1 MRYERILAAVAAT
14 PWAIEPNKGREL
26 ASLLSR
32 RVAGERATVDELTVA
47 ATARAA
53 SQSRKSK
60 PRPATVA
67 VIPLHGVMMQRA
79 DLLMEA
85 CGILS
90 TDQIGQ
96 LVDQAADDTSV
107 EAIVLDV
114 DSPGG
119 SVFGTPELAAKVAA
133 AAKQK
138 KVIAVANSMAASA
151 AYYVT
156 SQASE
161 VVVTPGGMVGSIGV
175 VMMHVD
181 ESEALKLA
189 GQVVTVIASSDTKK
203 GGVDPGPLS
212 PAWKAQL
219 ETLTAGYF
227 DLFVKAVATGR
238 RVAQKTVKDD
248 FGDGGM
254 LLAEAAV
261 KVGMADKV
269 ATLDDVLSRYGLSTA
284 DVSPVSMET
293 AQLAPAAKSVPGDA
307 ETRRRRMQMD

>member
-1 MRYERILAAVAAT
+1 
-14 PWAIEPNKGREL
+14 
-26 ASLLSR
+26 
-32 RVAGERATVDELTVA
+32 
-47 ATARAA
+47 
-53 SQSRKSK
+53 
-60 PRPATVA
+60 
-67 VIPLHGVMMQRA
+67 
-79 DLLMEA
+79 
-85 CGILS
+85 
-90 TDQIGQ
+90 
-96 LVDQAADDTSV
+96 
-107 EAIVLDV
+107 
-114 DSPGG
+114 
-119 SVFGTPELAAKVAA
+119 VFGTPELAAKVAA

-181 ESEALKLA
+181 ESEGAED
-189 GQVVTVIASSDTKK
+189 GRP
-203 GGVDPGPLS
+203 GGHGDRVERHEEGRDRPGPLS
-212 PAWKAQL
+212 PAWKAHL
-219 ETLTAGYF
+219 ETLTTGYF
-227 DLFVKAVATGR
+227 DQFVKAVATGR
-238 RVAQKTVKDD
+238 NVAQKKVKED

-261 KVGMADKV
+261 RSGMADKV

-284 DVSPVSMET
+284 DVSPGAVTMET